1 MPATI
6 DEQIANLREV
16 RVLVAQSLTE
26 LDEHLDALAK
36 AKKLLKLNIQ
46 VALPQYDGQ
55 EHPSRFVPPQAKIMT
70 ISQPDVDTSCIT
82 HCTSIPE
89 SMFAWADA
97 NNGELDGKSAGN
109 GNPHS
114 RHQQSQKR
122 PQRRRHHPQLRRQS
136 LCKALGKDRSQQVP
150 SHLRAE
156 RRGRRTAIRHPRRG
170 RGTRPRPDFGCGL
183 TTAGTKCRIY
193 PKTTEI

>member
-36 AKKLLKLNIQ
+36 AKKLLNLNIQ

-55 EHPSRFVPPQAKIMT
+55 EHPSRFVPPQAKIIT

-89 SMFAWADA
+89 AMFAWADA
-97 NNGELDGKSAGN
+97 NNGELDGK
-109 GNPHS
+109 
-114 RHQQSQKR
+114 
-122 PQRRRHHPQLRRQS
+122 
-136 LCKALGKDRSQQVP
+136 AL
-150 SHLRAE
+150 A
-156 RRGRRTAIRHPRRG
+156 TAIRIVGISKAKNVASAAATIHNFAVKAYAKHWEKVGPNHFRRMYPG
-170 RGTRPRPDFGCGL
+170 NEEAPEPENNVHEQGHEHDPDQTL
-183 TTAGTKCRIY
+183 AAD
-193 PKTTEI
+193 

>member
-1 MPATI
+1 MPVTI

-36 AKKLLKLNIQ
+36 AKKLLNLNIQ

-55 EHPSRFVPPQAKIMT
+55 EHPSRFIPPQVKIMT

-97 NNGELDGKSAGN
+97 NNGELDGKTLA
-109 GNPHS
+109 
-114 RHQQSQKR
+114 
-122 PQRRRHHPQLRRQS
+122 
-136 LCKALGKDRSQQVP
+136 A
-150 SHLRAE
+150 
-156 RRGRRTAIRHPRRG
+156 AIRIVGISKAKNVNSAAATIHNFAVKAYEKHWEKTGPNKFR
-170 RGTRPRPDFGCGL
+170 
-183 TTAGTKCRIY
+183 RIY
-193 PKTTEI
+193 EPKKGDAEPSIAIHDEAEEHDQD

>member
-36 AKKLLKLNIQ
+36 AKKLLNLNIQ

-97 NNGELDGKSAGN
+97 NNGKLDGK
-109 GNPHS
+109 
-114 RHQQSQKR
+114 
-122 PQRRRHHPQLRRQS
+122 
-136 LCKALGKDRSQQVP
+136 AL
-150 SHLRAE
+150 A
-156 RRGRRTAIRHPRRG
+156 TAIRIVGISKAKNVASAAATIHNFAVKAYAKHWEKTGPNKFR
-170 RGTRPRPDFGCGL
+170 
-183 TTAGTKCRIY
+183 RIY
-193 PKTTEI
+193 EPNEGDAEPPSVIHDEGEEHDPAQTLAAD